1 MKNKIKL
8 LFVMLLSAYLV
19 GCNYNQ
25 SEQPVVEYH
34 NILEV
39 KDGFKEA
46 SNNHEIPNE
55 FLCFIGKYRDVYVL
69 SYNGEISAIP
79 EKIWNIGYFTQ
90 NLENQYYALYN
101 GELYTLNSLYDM
113 GLLVREDFADIQ
125 NKIDDLPLYKVE
137 KDFEFVSI
145 NEDIEVCLHEYT
157 YKTIKEASCVENG
170 ERHVVCKKCNRLRE
184 ELTVDM
190 LLHEYQNGSCVKCED
205 QEKTSID
212 ENDEALK
219 MIQNDR
225 EFKRYEY
232 IEFIKGFK
240 TNDNELYVYHLNNY
254 KGKETI
260 TTGFLFSSIYGYG
273 DGTLVVVDSK
283 NNDVIDLRKE
293 IYKSPFNQNDRKSIV
308 DYFVN
313 NKEFNEKV
321 YNVRQELLLKLP
333 TIKNDPVHE
342 SCFNNINYN
351 LKIYKEIARYVDEF
365 DNLESNYT
373 RGRTDYFLGEI
384 DGGFVLSYVK
394 SSGVSF
400 IAYNQK
406 DCMYQVGNVQI
417 TGQVGSIGFV
427 YKKGNKIVSLE
438 DAYKQKKI
446 SKKGLLIVK
455 ERFEERFNN
464 TK

>member
-1 MKNKIKL
+1 
-8 LFVMLLSAYLV
+8 
-19 GCNYNQ
+19 
-25 SEQPVVEYH
+25 
-34 NILEV
+34 
-39 KDGFKEA
+39 
-46 SNNHEIPNE
+46 
-55 FLCFIGKYRDVYVL
+55 
-69 SYNGEISAIP
+69 
-79 EKIWNIGYFTQ
+79 
-90 NLENQYYALYN
+90 
-101 GELYTLNSLYDM
+101 M

-438 DAYKQKKI
+438 DAYKQRKI